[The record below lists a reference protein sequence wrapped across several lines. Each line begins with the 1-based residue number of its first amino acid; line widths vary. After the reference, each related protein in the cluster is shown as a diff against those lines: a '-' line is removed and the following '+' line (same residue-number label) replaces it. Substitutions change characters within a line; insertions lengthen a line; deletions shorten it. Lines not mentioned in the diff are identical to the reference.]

1 MSVGTRGIPLGTVV
15 VDDAHACLT
24 TATEQFSIRIT
35 EESLYDQLLS
45 LFEDDLKGQS
55 ASGLLDIKARDPQ
68 AVMAVPCG
76 SRTSMGFCCPL
87 TPATGLACTVLAPR
101 ASPPPQPAA
110 DNERAGCGVTRLFT
124 PKPPYTFTDRQVAV
138 FIGAAERI
146 RTSDPRIT
154 NALLYRL
161 SYRGAPAQ
169 LPNTHNIQTQATVT
183 ARRPRRAA

>member
-68 AVMAVPCG
+68 AVMAVPYWAWQSNLNGLLLSINARYGPRLYG
-76 SRTSMGFCCPL
+76 SRAAGVPTASARSRQRTGGL
-87 TPATGLACTVLAPR
+87 RRYPAVYP
-101 ASPPPQPAA
+101 
-110 DNERAGCGVTRLFT
+110 
-124 PKPPYTFTDRQVAV
+124 
-138 FIGAAERI
+138 
-146 RTSDPRIT
+146 
-154 NALLYRL
+154 
-161 SYRGAPAQ
+161 
-169 LPNTHNIQTQATVT
+169 
-183 ARRPRRAA
+183 

>member
-1 MSVGTRGIPLGTVV
+1 MNLVRHHSLHGSYEMDRPRGSGQGILSTKTGRLEAALGQKRTSKHVRAMSVGTRKIPLGTVV

-87 TPATGLACTVLAPR
+87 TPATGLACTVFAPR
-101 ASPPPQPAA
+101 ASRASARSRQRTGGLRRYPA
-110 DNERAGCGVTRLFT
+110 VY
-124 PKPPYTFTDRQVAV
+124 P
-138 FIGAAERI
+138 
-146 RTSDPRIT
+146 
-154 NALLYRL
+154 
-161 SYRGAPAQ
+161 
-169 LPNTHNIQTQATVT
+169 
-183 ARRPRRAA
+183 

>member
-110 DNERAGCGVTRLFT
+110 DNERAGFAVTLPGRL
-124 PKPPYTFTDRQVAV
+124 PLSPL
-138 FIGAAERI
+138 I
-146 RTSDPRIT
+146 R
-154 NALLYRL
+154 LLIAKWRCL
-161 SYRGAPAQ
+161 
-169 LPNTHNIQTQATVT
+169 LV
-183 ARRPRRAA
+183 PRRGFEPPTHALRMRCSTG